1 VLPANKKEYICMALF
16 YRQTGCY

>member
-1 VLPANKKEYICMALF
+1 LPANKKEYICMALF